1 MQPLIAPDCVAEAVA
16 AQVNTPKRRAVMDAA
31 MTLFLA
37 QGYGTTSIEQVAR
50 TANVSKATV
59 YAYFASKDQ
68 LFATIVSERRPL
80 FYDAAFE
87 TEVTDLRSA
96 LTTIGQTFLRFM
108 LREQT
113 LAIYRMAVAE
123 SARFPELG
131 RAFFE
136 NGPQR
141 GHTIFADWLERQQAA
156 GLVSV
161 PVPRIAAYQFMTLLR
176 GCVFIRAT
184 LAVEPEP
191 TDIEINETVAAAV
204 DTWTAA
210 FGRPR
215 HAQPA
220 DTTVT

>member
-1 MQPLIAPDCVAEAVA
+1 MAHA
-16 AQVNTPKRRAVMDAA
+16 NSPKRRAVMDAA

-37 QGYGTTSIEQVAR
+37 QGYGATSMEQVAR
-50 TANVSKATV
+50 TANVSKATL
-59 YAYFASKDQ
+59 YAYFESKDQ
-68 LFATIVSERRPL
+68 LFAIIVSERKTL

-87 TEVTDLRSA
+87 TEVTDLHAA
-96 LTTIGQTFLRFM
+96 LTAIGQTFLRFM

-113 LAIYRMAVAE
+113 LAIYRVAVAE

-141 GHTIFADWLERQQAA
+141 GHTIFAEWLERQQAA

-176 GCVFIRAT
+176 GCVFLRAT
-184 LAVEPEP
+184 LAVGPEP
-191 TDIEINETVAAAV
+191 SDSEINETVAAAV
-204 DTWTAA
+204 DTWMAA

-215 HAQPA
+215 TAQPA
-220 DTTVT
+220 DTATA

>member
-1 MQPLIAPDCVAEAVA
+1 
-16 AQVNTPKRRAVMDAA
+16 MDAA

-37 QGYGTTSIEQVAR
+37 QGYGATSMEQVAR
-50 TANVSKATV
+50 KANVSKATL
-59 YAYFASKDQ
+59 YAYFESKDQ
-68 LFATIVSERRPL
+68 LFAIIVSERKTL

-87 TEVTDLRSA
+87 TEVTDLHAA
-96 LTTIGQTFLRFM
+96 LTAIGQTFLRFM

-113 LAIYRMAVAE
+113 LAIYRVAVAE

-141 GHTIFADWLERQQAA
+141 GHTIFAEWLERQQAA

-176 GCVFIRAT
+176 GCVFLRAT
-184 LAVEPEP
+184 LAVGPEP
-191 TDIEINETVAAAV
+191 SDLEVNETVAAAV
-204 DTWTAA
+204 DTWIAA

-215 HAQPA
+215 TAQPA
-220 DTTVT
+220 DTATT